1 MKRNILILAL
11 MASAGLVACGGG
23 SGGSSTTPS
32 TTPTNT
38 SSASSVA
45 SAKTTNL
52 TQGTVS
58 GFGSVIV
65 NGVHFDVKG
74 ASIDIDGQSGVESD
88 LAVGQTVSV
97 TGTVDDDGIHGKATK
112 LSAETRIRGPIES
125 IDLTTG
131 VVVVL
136 GQNILIDGDTFYED
150 GVTAA
155 SLKVGDVIK
164 VSTHINADSTL
175 VATRIEIKT
184 GTEAKELFLSG
195 AVTNLDTTKMTF
207 KINDITVDYSKATI
221 SNLPNKTITEGML
234 VRVQGTTLN
243 GVFVANG
250 NVHSSVFDL
259 KHDGELEA
267 KSTVELN
274 GLISSLNI
282 PLNEML
288 LGPTFKLGNTT
299 VFFTKSVKIE
309 GGSLVD
315 LTDGIRVRV
324 KGKLDADR
332 NIVAEKIILILKTKI
347 DDEGLVQATDL
358 TKNTLTLNG
367 VTFEI
372 TPDTSFN
379 DRSKAKVR
387 LFSLKDIVTGDF
399 IDVRGYKIA
408 ASGSSPERIIATRV
422 ERKNSSEKGKD
433 GFKTEIS
440 GKIEAVSGDS
450 IKVSGH
456 SIKIANTTA
465 ISGFSSIQVF
475 LSSALG
481 MSVEVKGVV
490 ENNVFIARTIKIED
504 EEDDDEHSNKSSSS
518 KSSKSSSSS
527 STSTTS
533 SVASSTSSS
542 SSVVQSSSSS
552 SLSSA
557 AFGNAVLGK
566 QLYDGSTYNCAG
578 CHGPKG
584 GVISI
589 NKNKSVESL
598 ASYIAANMPANNKGA
613 CNTQCGR
620 DIAAYIKTW

>member
-23 SGGSSTTPS
+23 SGGSSTIPS

-38 SSASSVA
+38 SSVA

-52 TQGTVS
+52 TQGAVS

-74 ASIDIDGQSGVESD
+74 ASIDIDGRPGVESD

-175 VATRIEIKT
+175 IATRIEIKT

-282 PLNEML
+282 PANEML

-309 GGSLVD
+309 GGSLID
-315 LTDGIRVRV
+315 LADGIRVRV
-324 KGKLDADR
+324 KGKLDVDR
-332 NIVAEKIILILKTKI
+332 NIVAEKIILILKAKI

-358 TKNTLTLNG
+358 TKNILTLNG

-372 TPDTSFN
+372 TPNTSFN

-422 ERKNSSEKGKD
+422 ERKSSSEKGKD

-440 GKIEAVSGDS
+440 GKVEAVSGDS

-465 ISGFSSIQVF
+465 VSGFSSIQVF

-490 ENNVFIARTIKIED
+490 ENDVFIARTIKIED
-504 EEDDDEHSNKSSSS
+504 EDGDDEHSSKSSSS

-527 STSTTS
+527 STTS
-533 SVASSTSSS
+533 SVASSTSSV
-542 SSVVQSSSSS
+542 SSVAQSSSSS

-584 GVISI
+584 GIISI
-589 NKNKSVESL
+589 NKNKTVESL

-620 DIAAYIKTW
+620 DIATYIKTW